1 MIGPALTHNA
11 PSSGLVKYW
20 LARMFLRLT
29 GWDVIG
35 QVPQASNFVLI
46 GAHHTSNWDF
56 IFGLC
61 ATYVFRL
68 KASWMGKD
76 SLFRWPFG
84 YVMRALGGIAV
95 DRSSPHGVVS
105 QIVQQ
110 LKNTNGLVVMI
121 APEGTRKKKENWKS
135 GFYWIARQAQVPIV
149 CGYLDYERKQACIG
163 LSMQPTDNVE
173 QDMDRIREFYEDVI
187 ARKPE
192 KVTPVRLRDENV
204 VSRGTENIS
213 EVP

>member
-1 MIGPALTHNA
+1 MIGPQLTHKA
-11 PSSGLVKYW
+11 PASGLLKYW
-20 LARMFLRLT
+20 LARTFLRLT

-35 QVPQASNFVLI
+35 QVPPATNFVLI

-56 IFGLC
+56 VLGLC

-68 KASWMGKD
+68 KVSWMGKD

-110 LKNTNGLVVMI
+110 LKHSNGLAVMI

-163 LSMQPTDNVE
+163 LSILPSDNVE
-173 QDMDRIREFYEDVI
+173 QDMDRIREFYQDVI
-187 ARKPE
+187 PRKSE
-192 KVTPVRLRDENV
+192 KVSPVRLRDEGVDLHRVDNAP
-204 VSRGTENIS
+204 S
-213 EVP
+213 